1 MDGNSEQNV
10 AVFFARPIFGV
21 RGFRDVKYGHFST
34 ICHHMI
40 RGFDGPEAAFIDHQ
54 KVR

>member
-1 MDGNSEQNV
+1 M
-10 AVFFARPIFGV
+10 AVFLARPIFDV
-21 RGFRDVKYGHFST
+21 SDFPDVKYGHFST

-54 KVR
+54 KVS